1 MRDVERVYLDD
12 SRTEALDWLVLLD
25 DGNTAPPV
33 IVDRFGNKNGTR
45 LYRSDGTRRYMVDE
59 LGNRVTIYSEGRAI
73 PLYDWWG
80 RKVTRDEREP
90 DGGLAPGAPE
100 PEPNPEP
107 GDTTE
112 PEPGDQDG
120 DDDPSTPTEPGEDT
134 APGTVDEGTG
144 LVPVS
149 ELLEFM
155 QGDPVAPEVARIAI
169 EGAGAMVAAYCR
181 GRHVDRLGNPRPGVS
196 AVVITAAARIA
207 ANPGQVSR
215 TDRAGN
221 FTRIRGEGFSGF
233 TLAEQQVLNR
243 YRKRAR

>member
-1 MRDVERVYLDD
+1 MARLDDQRAVYLDPD
-12 SRTEALDWLVLLD
+12 KSRKQDWQVVLEN
-25 DGNTAPPV
+25 GTTSPP
-33 IVDRFGNKNGTR
+33 INVDRFGNRGGDNLYNG
-45 LYRSDGTRRYMVDE
+45 DGTRRPMVDE
-59 LGNRVTIYSEGRAI
+59 LGNPVQIYREGKAI

-80 RKVTRDEREP
+80 KLVTRGERDPERP
-90 DGGLAPGAPE
+90 D
-100 PEPNPEP
+100 
-107 GDTTE
+107 
-112 PEPGDQDG
+112 
-120 DDDPSTPTEPGEDT
+120 DDDPSTPTKPDEDNT
-134 APGTVDEGTG
+134 PGTVDEGTG

-149 ELLEFM
+149 ELMEFM

>member
-1 MRDVERVYLDD
+1 MRDVERVFLDD
-12 SRTEALDWLVLLD
+12 SRSEPTDWEVVLE
-25 DGNTAPPV
+25 DGTTAAPV

-80 RKVTRDEREP
+80 VKVTRDEREP
-90 DGGLAPGAPE
+90 DGGLAPGEPE
-100 PEPNPEP
+100 PEPERP
-107 GDTTE
+107 D
-112 PEPGDQDG
+112 
-120 DDDPSTPTEPGEDT
+120 DDDPSAPTEPDEDNP
-134 APGTVDEGTG
+134 PGSVDEGTG